1 MSNSISNSLNMRS
14 LKDAIALQKEHEA
27 EQLELSE
34 NNEIEEYDIEDSSYT
49 DLTPA
54 DAPNPMD
61 KAYNDLTDLDQ
72 TVFQHDKESNDVIKL
87 AKDAF
92 DTVFVTAQSVPPEKA
107 SYLFEVAGQFLEII
121 NKASDSKVTAKH
133 DRAKLSIAL
142 TKAQLQAGIV
152 DGNTNTGIKA
162 HRNDILK
169 AIIGDDIQDADF
181 TKENDQEENK

>member
-14 LKDAIALQKEHEA
+14 LKEAVASQKEHEA
-27 EQLELSE
+27 EQLELTD
-34 NNEIEEYDIEDSSYT
+34 NVEIEEYEIEPSYSEMV
-49 DLTPA
+49 PVEQ
-54 DAPNPMD
+54 PNPMD

-121 NKASDSKVTAKH
+121 NKASDSKVSAKH

-142 TKAQLQAGIV
+142 TKAQLQAGLV

-181 TKENDQEENK
+181 TKENDPEENK